1 MTFVKKTPPSNR
13 QWLAVSTNES
23 VSVLMTEPEHV
34 MSPTPG
40 HVAKIFPTT
49 RFGYEVVSGCSTA
62 SELVACGL
70 PAPLRTPF

>member
-1 MTFVKKTPPSNR
+1 M
-13 QWLAVSTNES
+13 STNEP
-23 VSVLMTEPEHV
+23 VFVLMTEPEHV

-40 HVAKIFPTT
+40 QLAKFFPTT
-49 RFGYEVVSGCSTA
+49 RFGYEVVSGCSTT